1 MNAFP
6 PHTLPDGT
14 PTEILDPLIR
24 AAAAHLEVLAR
35 ETVEGTVAG
44 LHRSPYQGRNVEFSE
59 HRPYNPGD
67 ELRLI
72 DWRAYAK
79 TDRFHVKLFEEDTNL
94 QAILVVDRSGSMG
107 FRGRQELSKL
117 DVAVRLAA
125 SFAYLFL
132 RQGDAAGLA
141 CCSGDVDALIPSRGR
156 RDHLVAVLEML
167 AQTEP
172 AGESHLLRVFNLLGE
187 RIRKRGMILVF
198 SDLLNKPRE
207 VLRGLAML
215 RKRQH
220 EIILFHTLAPEE
232 IDLPYSGSVDFLGLE
247 GEETLRTV
255 PPRLRKAYQA
265 RMAAFM
271 RAYREGAGELG
282 MDYALCRTDRS
293 VEDLFRGIVVAR
305 RRGRVVMMSEEVA

>member
-1 MNAFP
+1 MTDFSLRSP
-6 PHTLPDGT
+6 PEGKAQ
-14 PTEILDPLIR
+14 EILDPLIR
-24 AAAAHLEVLAR
+24 ATAAYLEMVAR
-35 ETVEGTVAG
+35 ETVEGAVAG

-94 QAILVVDRSGSMG
+94 QTVLVLDRSGSMA
-107 FRGRQELSKL
+107 FRGKQTLSKL

-141 CCSGDVDALIPSRGR
+141 CCSRDVDTYIPPRAQ
-156 RDHLVAVLEML
+156 RDHLSPILEVLAE
-167 AQTEP
+167 AH
-172 AGESHLLRVFNLLGE
+172 ADGESRLFRVLNLLGE
-187 RIRKRGMILVF
+187 RIRKRGMVLVF
-198 SDLLNKPRE
+198 SDLLDDVSH

-215 RKRQH
+215 RKRRQ
-220 EIILFHTLAPEE
+220 EIILFHILAPEE
-232 IDLPYSGSVDFLGLE
+232 IDLPYRGSMDFLGLE

-255 PPRLRKAYQA
+255 PQRLRRAY
-265 RMAAFM
+265 RDRISAFV
-271 RAYREGAGELG
+271 RSYREGAGELG
-282 MDYALCRTDRS
+282 IDYALCRTDRTI
-293 VEDLFRGIVVAR
+293 ETLFKDVVIAR
-305 RRGRVVMMSEEVA
+305 RRGHAIAISEEIG